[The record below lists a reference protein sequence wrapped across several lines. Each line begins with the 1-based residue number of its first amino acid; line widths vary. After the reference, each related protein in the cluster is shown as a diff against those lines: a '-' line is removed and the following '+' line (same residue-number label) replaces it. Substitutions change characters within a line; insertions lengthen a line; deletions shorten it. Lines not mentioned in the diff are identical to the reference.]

1 MDSLNNIDFKK
12 LASQQK
18 SIQMK
23 MRLLALAHFK
33 DGHSRTQIAKFLK
46 VSRTSVNKWVQTFLE
61 EGLDGLKEKPRT
73 GRPPLL
79 TPKQREQLSQYI
91 KDKAHDTQGGR
102 LTGADIHAYIVKE
115 FGKYYHP
122 DSIYYLLNHMGFA
135 WITSRSKHPQQSQAI
150 QEDFKKI
157 FKFETILKIPGHIEL
172 KNVDIWF
179 QDEARFG
186 QQNTTT
192 RLWAER
198 GTRPRAVKQQ
208 QFEYAYLFGS
218 ICPQK
223 GIGEAIVVPWVN
235 KDIMIEHLKQ
245 ISSVTEKGRHAIVI
259 MDGAGWHTE
268 DIADDFQNISII
280 KLPPYS
286 PELNP
291 IEQVW
296 SWLRQHYLANQSF
309 SDYEDIVSKVCS
321 AWNSFLEC
329 STRVTKMCSRRWTD
343 LTS

>member
-157 FKFETILKIPGHIEL
+157 FKFETILKIPGHIAL